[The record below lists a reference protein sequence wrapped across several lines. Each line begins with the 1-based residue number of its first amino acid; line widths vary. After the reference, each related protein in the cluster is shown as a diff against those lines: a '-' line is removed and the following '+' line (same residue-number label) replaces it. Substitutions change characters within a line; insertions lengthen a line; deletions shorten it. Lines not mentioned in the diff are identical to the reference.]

1 MTVNSQ
7 NARNHKSPS
16 KFRSPYFKIVHSAT
30 FLPSQNLRLPL
41 RYHRSMKRIAIIGG
55 GAAGLAAAV
64 SAARSAEQYA
74 GQRAEE
80 VDVVVFEAADR
91 VGKSILATGNGRCN
105 FSNKDMVGDRYH
117 GHTFVGQ
124 TYRAIPPYQVFE
136 LFGKIGLLFSED
148 SEGRLYPFTNKASTV
163 LDVLRFALEDFS
175 VNVVCNRN
183 VHTVTPVEDSYLLA
197 FDNDETAFFD
207 AVIVACGGS
216 VARHLL
222 PPSYSYIPPK
232 PMLGPLKTDTE
243 CLHGLNN
250 TRVKCSV
257 SVNREGRTIT
267 EEGEVLFREYGVSGI
282 AVFNLSRYVRPGET
296 LHLDF
301 FSSYSKDQLERI
313 LRDRFVYVGHRDTVK
328 FCAGI
333 LQPAVARAA
342 LKKTRLPVDAPLT
355 VGDIPA
361 LVQTLKDFSLTVQ
374 SIGDAR
380 QCQIKRGGFKTDGF
394 DPQTMQSKSDPGL
407 FVAGEALDVDGPCGG
422 YNLHWAWASGI
433 LAGRAT
439 ITFLTEKMSR

>member
-1 MTVNSQ
+1 
-7 NARNHKSPS
+7 
-16 KFRSPYFKIVHSAT
+16 
-30 FLPSQNLRLPL
+30 
-41 RYHRSMKRIAIIGG
+41 MKRIAIIGG

-64 SAARSAEQYA
+64 SAARSAEQ
-74 GQRAEE
+74 GVEE
-80 VDVVVFEAADR
+80 VDIVVFEAADR
-91 VGKSILATGNGRCN
+91 MGKSILATGNGRCN

-117 GHTFVGQ
+117 GRPFVGQ
-124 TYRAIPPYQVFE
+124 TYRAIPPYRVFE
-136 LFGKIGLLFSED
+136 LFSKIGLFFSED
-148 SEGRLYPFTNKASTV
+148 SQGRLYPFTNKASTV
-163 LDVLRFALEDFS
+163 LDVLRFALEDLS
-175 VNVVCNRN
+175 VDVVCNRK

-216 VARHLL
+216 VTRHLL

-243 CLHGLNN
+243 YLHGLNN
-250 TRVKCSV
+250 IRVKCSV
-257 SVNREGRTIT
+257 SVNRESRTIT

-282 AVFNLSRYVRPGET
+282 AVFNLSRYVHPGDT

-313 LRDRFVYVGHRDTVK
+313 LRDRFVYVGHRTALK

-333 LQPAVARAA
+333 LQSAVARAA
-342 LKKTRLPVDAPLT
+342 LKKTRLPVDAPLGA
-355 VGDIPA
+355 GDIPA

-374 SIGDAR
+374 GIGDAR

-407 FVAGEALDVDGPCGG
+407 FVVGEALDVDGPCGG

-433 LAGRAT
+433 LGGRAT
-439 ITFLTEKMSR
+439 IKFLTDRMSM